1 MMKTFRALAVA
12 LVLSTAAC
20 TPGAP
25 GATISSLQA
34 GTMVIHL
41 GLTRYGATHT
51 QYGVVSGY
59 SPNPLTVPV
68 GTVIQFE
75 NDDGFGHTATFL
87 STTAFPPTGPPI
99 AAETPSGNDISQPGW
114 STGELVGGS
123 VSRTFVASTAGTYYY
138 GCFHHYSLNPPMRGV
153 IIVQ

>member
-1 MMKTFRALAVA
+1 MMKPVRILAVA
-12 LVLSTAAC
+12 LLLTTSAC

-25 GATISSLQA
+25 GAVTSSLQS
-34 GTMVIHL
+34 GTTVIHL
-41 GLTRYGATHT
+41 GLTRYGATNTH
-51 QYGVVSGY
+51 YGVVSGY

-75 NDDGFGHTATFL
+75 NDDSFGHTATFL
-87 STTAFPPTGPPI
+87 STTGFPADGPPVS
-99 AAETPSGNDISQPGW
+99 AETPSGTEISHPGW
-114 STGELVGGS
+114 STGELVGGA
-123 VSRTFVASTAGTYYY
+123 VSRTFVASTPGTYFY